1 MDQAIAEASVTVL
14 LPGELHARAGG
25 RQLVR
30 VEGATLRAVID
41 ALEHAYPGLRF
52 NLCYETGE
60 LRPFV
65 NVFVNGVHVRYAQ
78 GLETPIPA
86 GATIHILPSVA
97 GG

>member
-14 LPGELHARAGG
+14 LPGELHVRAGG
-25 RQLVR
+25 RQSVR
-30 VEGATLRAVID
+30 VEGATLHAVID
-41 ALEHAYPGLRF
+41 ALENAYPGLRF

-65 NVFVNGVHVRYAQ
+65 NVFVNGVHVRYIQ